1 MNFNCKITKVP
12 SAVCD
17 TSVSG
22 IIKLAL
28 VNWSEEYKFTS
39 SVEGSCE
46 IDTIDIGTGENEQ
59 HFLEIPIADNSGYA
73 NANAT
78 AGGNAG
84 QKAIMHQV
92 GGVISRLDC
101 NVQSDW
107 KNYLLGRVIIAV
119 MTKNGQVL
127 LLGVNN
133 GLTATNF
140 DFTTGTVETDAQ
152 GITFLYE
159 GLQKDAPEIVKSW
172 SIISDTFPKQ
182 SGKG

>member
-22 IIKLAL
+22 ILKLAL
-28 VNWSEEYKFTS
+28 VNWSEEYSFTAS
-39 SVEGSCE
+39 GQTCE
-46 IDTIDIGTGENEQ
+46 IDTVDIGTGENEQ

-92 GGVISRLDC
+92 GGVISNLDC
-101 NVQSDW
+101 NIQSDW

-119 MTKNGQVL
+119 MTKNQQVL
-127 LLGVNN
+127 LFGVNN
-133 GLTATNF
+133 GLAATNF
-140 DFTTGTVETDAQ
+140 DYASGQGETDAQ

-159 GLQKDAPEIVKSW
+159 GLQKDAPLIVKDW
-172 SIISDTFPKQ
+172 SIISDTFPTT
-182 SGKG
+182 